1 VFVWGEVRGFE
12 KRSVVEASS
21 MFGYYKMYG
30 KGKGKFHAR
39 KVQRQTSR
47 HDLVKDTKGGE
58 EERRIENLRRSR
70 NGRTLR

>member
-1 VFVWGEVRGFE
+1 VWGVRGFE

-21 MFGYYKMYG
+21 MFGYYKMY
-30 KGKGKFHAR
+30 GKGKFHAR

>member
-1 VFVWGEVRGFE
+1 MGSKRGVLS
-12 KRSVVEASS
+12 RQAQCL
-21 MFGYYKMYG
+21 GYYKMYG
-30 KGKGKFHAR
+30 KGKFYAR

-47 HDLVKDTKGGE
+47 HDLVKDVKGGE

>member
-1 VFVWGEVRGFE
+1 
-12 KRSVVEASS
+12 
-21 MFGYYKMYG
+21 MY
-30 KGKGKFHAR
+30 GKGKFHAR

>member
-1 VFVWGEVRGFE
+1 
-12 KRSVVEASS
+12 
-21 MFGYYKMYG
+21 MFGYYKMY
-30 KGKGKFHAR
+30 GKGKFHAR